1 MTKNM
6 VLTRTFDAPLEKV
19 WQAWSDAEL
28 VKQWWGPQ
36 GFTCPVA
43 DMDFREGGTSLVCMR
58 APAEYGG
65 QDMYNTWTYTKI
77 MPMQRI
83 EFVQHF
89 TDADRNRLN
98 PASLGL
104 PPDIPAEVPHVL
116 EFRRLDDGRTEFTV
130 TEYGYG
136 SDQTVEMSKGG
147 MNQCL
152 DKMAALVESH

>member
-77 MPMQRI
+77 MPMQR
-83 EFVQHF
+83 QHGRKF
-89 TDADRNRLN
+89 PLPVRL
-98 PASLGL
+98 LG
-104 PPDIPAEVPHVL
+104 
-116 EFRRLDDGRTEFTV
+116 
-130 TEYGYG
+130 
-136 SDQTVEMSKGG
+136 GG
-147 MNQCL
+147 
-152 DKMAALVESH
+152 